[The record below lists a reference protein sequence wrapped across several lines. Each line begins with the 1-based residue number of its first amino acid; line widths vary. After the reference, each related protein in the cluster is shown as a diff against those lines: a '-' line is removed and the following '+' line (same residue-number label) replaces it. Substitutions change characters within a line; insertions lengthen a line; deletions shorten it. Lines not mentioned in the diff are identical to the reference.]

1 MLIKRRKHSVPS
13 LNTTSTADISFM
25 LLTFFLVT
33 SSMDVDKGLVRQLP
47 PLDKEEQTDEAKD
60 VSKENTLSFSIT
72 AQNEVMLNDKPVA
85 VEDIRR
91 RIVDF
96 VRMRG
101 AQHLIL
107 VDANPASDYNTYF
120 TLENE
125 IVAAYAEVR
134 NAEAKRRYHRDYASC
149 TDEQRKK
156 VRDIYPQHL
165 SETYN
170 TAEVNNSTEII
181 KLQRRWTRRKEA
193 QNDTQK
199 H

>member
-33 SSMDVDKGLVRQLP
+33 SSMDVDKGLLRQLP

-170 TAEVNNSTEII
+170 TAEVNNSSGDNKTSKAVDE
-181 KLQRRWTRRKEA
+181 KKGGAE
-193 QNDTQK
+193 
-199 H
+199 

>member
-47 PLDKEEQTDEAKD
+47 PLDKDEQTDEAKD

-170 TAEVNNSTEII
+170 TAEVNNSSGDNKTSKAVDE
-181 KLQRRWTRRKEA
+181 KKGGAE
-193 QNDTQK
+193 
-199 H
+199 

>member
-91 RIVDF
+91 RIV
-96 VRMRG
+96 
-101 AQHLIL
+101 I
-107 VDANPASDYNTYF
+107 DAVVYR
-120 TLENE
+120 L
-125 IVAAYAEVR
+125 
-134 NAEAKRRYHRDYASC
+134 
-149 TDEQRKK
+149 
-156 VRDIYPQHL
+156 
-165 SETYN
+165 
-170 TAEVNNSTEII
+170 
-181 KLQRRWTRRKEA
+181 
-193 QNDTQK
+193 
-199 H
+199 

>member
-72 AQNEVMLNDKPVA
+72 AQNEVKLNDKPVVVA
-85 VEDIRR
+85 DIRR

-107 VDANPASDYNTYF
+107 VDANPASAFTYLYVRF
-120 TLENE
+120 KILVAELCAGAQGLERTLDA
-125 IVAAYAEVR
+125 V
-134 NAEAKRRYHRDYASC
+134 
-149 TDEQRKK
+149 
-156 VRDIYPQHL
+156 
-165 SETYN
+165 
-170 TAEVNNSTEII
+170 
-181 KLQRRWTRRKEA
+181 
-193 QNDTQK
+193 
-199 H
+199 

>member
-33 SSMDVDKGLVRQLP
+33 SSMDVDRGLVRQLP
-47 PLDKEEQTDEAKD
+47 PLDKEEQTDRTKD
-60 VSKENTLSFSIT
+60 VAKENTLAFRIT
-72 AQNEVMLNDKPVA
+72 AQNKVMLNDEPIAATDVRK
-85 VEDIRR
+85 
-91 RIVDF
+91 RIADF
-96 VRMRG
+96 VRLRG
-101 AQHLIL
+101 AQHLII
-107 VDANPASDYNTYF
+107 VDADPASDYNTYF

-134 NAEAKRRYHRDYASC
+134 NAEAKRRFHRDYASC
-149 TDEQRKK
+149 TEEERKK

-170 TAEVNNSTEII
+170 TAESTS
-181 KLQRRWTRRKEA
+181 QA
-193 QNDTQK
+193 DTK
-199 H
+199 KGGTAE

>member
-60 VSKENTLSFSIT
+60 VSKENTLAFSIT

-125 IVAAYAEVR
+125 IVAAYAEAR

-170 TAEVNNSTEII
+170 TAEVNNFTEDN
-181 KLQRRWTRRKEA
+181 KTSKAVDEKKGGA
-193 QNDTQK
+193 E
-199 H
+199 

>member
-85 VEDIRR
+85 VEHIRC

-170 TAEVNNSTEII
+170 TAEVNNSTEDN
-181 KLQRRWTRRKEA
+181 KTSKAVDEKKGGA
-193 QNDTQK
+193 E
-199 H
+199 

>member
-125 IVAAYAEVR
+125 IVAAYAAVR

-170 TAEVNNSTEII
+170 TAEANNSTEDN
-181 KLQRRWTRRKEA
+181 KTSKAVDEKKGGA
-193 QNDTQK
+193 E
-199 H
+199 

>member
-60 VSKENTLSFSIT
+60 VSKENTLAFSIT

-85 VEDIRR
+85 VDDIRR

-156 VRDIYPQHL
+156 VSDIYPQHL
-165 SETYN
+165 SETYKK
-170 TAEVNNSTEII
+170 AEVNKYSEANKTS
-181 KLQRRWTRRKEA
+181 KEVDEKKGGA
-193 QNDTQK
+193 E
-199 H
+199 

>member
-72 AQNEVMLNDKPVA
+72 VQNEVMLNDKPVA

-125 IVAAYAEVR
+125 IVAAYAELR

-170 TAEVNNSTEII
+170 TAEANNSTEDN
-181 KLQRRWTRRKEA
+181 KTSKAVDEKKGGA
-193 QNDTQK
+193 E
-199 H
+199 

>member
-120 TLENE
+120 ILENE
-125 IVAAYAEVR
+125 IVAAYAELR

-170 TAEVNNSTEII
+170 TAEVNNSTEDN
-181 KLQRRWTRRKEA
+181 KTSKAVDEKKGGA
-193 QNDTQK
+193 E
-199 H
+199 

>member
-33 SSMDVDKGLVRQLP
+33 SSMDVGKGLVRQLP

-125 IVAAYAEVR
+125 IVAAYAELR

-170 TAEVNNSTEII
+170 TAEANNSTEDN
-181 KLQRRWTRRKEA
+181 KTSKAVDEKKGGA
-193 QNDTQK
+193 E
-199 H
+199 

>member
-60 VSKENTLSFSIT
+60 VLKENTLSFSIT

-85 VEDIRR
+85 VADIRR

-170 TAEVNNSTEII
+170 TAEVNNFTEDN
-181 KLQRRWTRRKEA
+181 KTSKAVDEKKGGA
-193 QNDTQK
+193 E
-199 H
+199 

>member
-60 VSKENTLSFSIT
+60 VSKENTLAFSIT
-72 AQNEVMLNDKPVA
+72 AQNEVILNDKPVVVA
-85 VEDIRR
+85 DIRR

-170 TAEVNNSTEII
+170 IAEVNNSSEDNKTSKAVDE
-181 KLQRRWTRRKEA
+181 KKGGAE
-193 QNDTQK
+193 
-199 H
+199 

>member
-60 VSKENTLSFSIT
+60 VSKENTLAFSIT

-134 NAEAKRRYHRDYASC
+134 NAEAKRCYHRDYASC

-170 TAEVNNSTEII
+170 TAEVNNSTEDN
-181 KLQRRWTRRKEA
+181 KTSKVVDEKKGGA
-193 QNDTQK
+193 E
-199 H
+199 

>member
-60 VSKENTLSFSIT
+60 VSKENTLAFSIT

-125 IVAAYAEVR
+125 IVAAYAELR
-134 NAEAKRRYHRDYASC
+134 NYASC

-170 TAEVNNSTEII
+170 TAEVNNSTEDN
-181 KLQRRWTRRKEA
+181 KTSKAVDEKKGGA
-193 QNDTQK
+193 E
-199 H
+199 

>member
-47 PLDKEEQTDEAKD
+47 PLDNEEQTDEAKD
-60 VSKENTLSFSIT
+60 VSKENTLAFSIT
-72 AQNEVMLNDKPVA
+72 AQNEVMLNGKTVA

-149 TDEQRKK
+149 TEEQRKK

-170 TAEVNNSTEII
+170 TAEANNTADHVSHE
-181 KLQRRWTRRKEA
+181 KKGGAE
-193 QNDTQK
+193 
-199 H
+199 

>member
-60 VSKENTLSFSIT
+60 VSKENTLAFSIT
-72 AQNEVMLNDKPVA
+72 AQNEVMLNGKPVA

-125 IVAAYAEVR
+125 IVAAYADVR
-134 NAEAKRRYHRDYASC
+134 NAEAKRRYHRDYANC
-149 TDEQRKK
+149 TEEQRKK

-170 TAEVNNSTEII
+170 TAEANNSTVDNN
-181 KLQRRWTRRKEA
+181 TSEA
-193 QNDTQK
+193 VDK
-199 H
+199 KKGGAE

>member
-60 VSKENTLSFSIT
+60 VSKENTLAFSIT

-107 VDANPASDYNTYF
+107 VDANPTSDYNTYF

-125 IVAAYAEVR
+125 IVAAYAELR

-170 TAEVNNSTEII
+170 TAEVNNSTEDN
-181 KLQRRWTRRKEA
+181 KTSKVVDEKKGGA
-193 QNDTQK
+193 E
-199 H
+199 

>member
-47 PLDKEEQTDEAKD
+47 PFDKEEQTDEAKD
-60 VSKENTLSFSIT
+60 VSKENTLAFSIT
-72 AQNEVMLNDKPVA
+72 AQNDVTLNGKTVA

-149 TDEQRKK
+149 TEEQRKK

-170 TAEVNNSTEII
+170 TAEASNSTVDNN
-181 KLQRRWTRRKEA
+181 TSEA
-193 QNDTQK
+193 VDK
-199 H
+199 KKGGAE

>member
-47 PLDKEEQTDEAKD
+47 PFDKEEQTDEAKD

-72 AQNEVMLNDKPVA
+72 AQNEVMLNDKPVVVA
-85 VEDIRR
+85 DIRR

-170 TAEVNNSTEII
+170 TAEVNNSTEDN
-181 KLQRRWTRRKEA
+181 KTSKAVDEKKGGA
-193 QNDTQK
+193 E
-199 H
+199 

>member
-60 VSKENTLSFSIT
+60 VSKENTLAFSIT
-72 AQNEVMLNDKPVA
+72 AQNEVMLNDKLVA
-85 VEDIRR
+85 VEHIRR

-107 VDANPASDYNTYF
+107 VDANPASGYNTYF

-170 TAEVNNSTEII
+170 TAEVNNSTEDN
-181 KLQRRWTRRKEA
+181 KTSKAVDEKKGGA
-193 QNDTQK
+193 E
-199 H
+199 

>member
-60 VSKENTLSFSIT
+60 VSKENTLAFSIT
-72 AQNEVMLNDKPVA
+72 AQNEVMLNGKSVA

-134 NAEAKRRYHRDYASC
+134 NAEAKRRYQRDYASC
-149 TDEQRKK
+149 TEEQRKK

-170 TAEVNNSTEII
+170 TAEANNSTVDNN
-181 KLQRRWTRRKEA
+181 TSEA
-193 QNDTQK
+193 VDK
-199 H
+199 KKGGAE

>member
-85 VEDIRR
+85 VADIRR

-149 TDEQRKK
+149 TDGQRKK

-170 TAEVNNSTEII
+170 TAEVNNSSEDNKTSKAVDE
-181 KLQRRWTRRKEA
+181 KKGGAE
-193 QNDTQK
+193 
-199 H
+199 

>member
-1 MLIKRRKHSVPS
+1 
-13 LNTTSTADISFM
+13 M

-60 VSKENTLSFSIT
+60 VSKENTLAFSIT

-107 VDANPASDYNTYF
+107 VDAIRLPTI
-120 TLENE
+120 TL
-125 IVAAYAEVR
+125 
-134 NAEAKRRYHRDYASC
+134 
-149 TDEQRKK
+149 T
-156 VRDIYPQHL
+156 
-165 SETYN
+165 
-170 TAEVNNSTEII
+170 
-181 KLQRRWTRRKEA
+181 
-193 QNDTQK
+193 
-199 H
+199 

>member
-60 VSKENTLSFSIT
+60 VSKENTLAFSIT
-72 AQNEVMLNDKPVA
+72 ARNEVMLNGKTVA

-134 NAEAKRRYHRDYASC
+134 NAEAKRRYQRDYASC
-149 TDEQRKK
+149 TEEQRKK

-170 TAEVNNSTEII
+170 TAEANNSTVDNN
-181 KLQRRWTRRKEA
+181 TSEA
-193 QNDTQK
+193 VDK
-199 H
+199 KKGGAE

>member
-60 VSKENTLSFSIT
+60 VSKENTLAFSIT

-125 IVAAYAEVR
+125 IVAAYAELR

-170 TAEVNNSTEII
+170 TAEVNTSTEDN
-181 KLQRRWTRRKEA
+181 KTSKAVDEKKGGA
-193 QNDTQK
+193 E
-199 H
+199 

>member
-47 PLDKEEQTDEAKD
+47 PLDKEEQTDEAKV

-72 AQNEVMLNDKPVA
+72 VQNEVMLNDKPVA

-170 TAEVNNSTEII
+170 TAEVNNSTEDN
-181 KLQRRWTRRKEA
+181 KTSKAVDEKKGGA
-193 QNDTQK
+193 E
-199 H
+199 

>member
-60 VSKENTLSFSIT
+60 VSKENTLSFRIT

-170 TAEVNNSTEII
+170 TAEANNSTEDN
-181 KLQRRWTRRKEA
+181 KTSKAVDEKKGGA
-193 QNDTQK
+193 E
-199 H
+199 

>member
-33 SSMDVDKGLVRQLP
+33 SSMDVDKGLVRQLL

-60 VSKENTLSFSIT
+60 VSKENTLAFSIT
-72 AQNEVMLNDKPVA
+72 AQNEVMLNDKPVV

-170 TAEVNNSTEII
+170 TAEVNNSSGDNKTSKAVDE
-181 KLQRRWTRRKEA
+181 KKGGAE
-193 QNDTQK
+193 
-199 H
+199 

>member
-72 AQNEVMLNDKPVA
+72 VQNEVMLNDKSVA

-125 IVAAYAEVR
+125 IVAAYAELR
-134 NAEAKRRYHRDYASC
+134 NAEAERRYHRDYASC

-170 TAEVNNSTEII
+170 TAEANNSTEDN
-181 KLQRRWTRRKEA
+181 KTSKAVDE
-193 QNDTQK
+193 QK
-199 H
+199 GGAE

>member
-85 VEDIRR
+85 VADIRR

-125 IVAAYAEVR
+125 IVAAYAAVR
-134 NAEAKRRYHRDYASC
+134 NAEAKLRYHRDYASC

-170 TAEVNNSTEII
+170 TAEVNNSTEDN
-181 KLQRRWTRRKEA
+181 KTSKAVDEKKGGA
-193 QNDTQK
+193 E
-199 H
+199 

>member
-1 MLIKRRKHSVPS
+1 
-13 LNTTSTADISFM
+13 M

-60 VSKENTLSFSIT
+60 VSKENTLAFSIT
-72 AQNEVMLNDKPVA
+72 AQNEVMLNDKPVVVA
-85 VEDIRR
+85 DIRR

-134 NAEAKRRYHRDYASC
+134 NTEAKRRYHRDYASC

-170 TAEVNNSTEII
+170 TAEVNNSTEDN
-181 KLQRRWTRRKEA
+181 KTSKAVDEKKGGA
-193 QNDTQK
+193 E
-199 H
+199 

>member
-60 VSKENTLSFSIT
+60 VSKENTLAFSIT

-134 NAEAKRRYHRDYASC
+134 NAEAKRRYHRYYASC

-170 TAEVNNSTEII
+170 TAEVNNSIEDNKTSKAVDE
-181 KLQRRWTRRKEA
+181 KKGGAE
-193 QNDTQK
+193 
-199 H
+199 

>member
-1 MLIKRRKHSVPS
+1 
-13 LNTTSTADISFM
+13 M

-170 TAEVNNSTEII
+170 TTEANNSTEDN
-181 KLQRRWTRRKEA
+181 KTSKAVDEKKGGA
-193 QNDTQK
+193 E
-199 H
+199 